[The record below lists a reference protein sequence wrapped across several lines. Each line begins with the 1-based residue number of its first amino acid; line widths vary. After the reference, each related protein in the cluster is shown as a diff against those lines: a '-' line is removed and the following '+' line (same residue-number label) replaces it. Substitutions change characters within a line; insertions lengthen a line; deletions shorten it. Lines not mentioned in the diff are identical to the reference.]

1 MKVKKELINME
12 KLFTFSDVMVD
23 FLDGKELRI
32 DSGSLCYIQLH
43 ALPLAMLAPSIV
55 YSPTSFN
62 PCQEMN
68 LILKSL
74 YVNIAL
80 CKSRPINPALTV

>member
-1 MKVKKELINME
+1 ME
-12 KLFTFSDVMVD
+12 KIFTSSDVMLD

-32 DSGSLCYIQLH
+32 DSASLHCTQLH
-43 ALPLAMLAPSIV
+43 VLPFAVLVPSIV

-68 LILKSL
+68 PIPKSL